1 MLTHRRILVLF
12 AHPDLARS
20 RVNRR
25 LLEAVSDL
33 DGVTV
38 HDLYEAYPDL
48 DIDVAHEQSLLAAH
62 DAVVL
67 QHPFYWYSTPAI
79 LKQWQ
84 DLVLAHGWA
93 YGRGG
98 TALVG
103 KILLQVVTAGGSE
116 ASYQR
121 EGHNRFTIRELLAPV
136 EQTARLCGMI
146 YLPPYVVH
154 GTHGLGTEAVREHV
168 GQYRAVLDALRD
180 GTLDLEAAQAV
191 DGLHGRLGAV
201 IRR

>member
-1 MLTHRRILVLF
+1 MPTLRRVLVLF

-20 RVNRR
+20 RVNRH
-25 LLEAVSDL
+25 LLEAASGL

-48 DIDVAHEQSLLAAH
+48 DIDVGREQSLLVAH
-62 DAVVL
+62 DAVIL

-98 TALVG
+98 TALIG
-103 KILLQVVTAGGSE
+103 KVLLLALTAGGSE
-116 ASYQR
+116 ASYRR
-121 EGHNRFTIRELLAPV
+121 EGHNRFTISELLAPL
-136 EQTARLCGMI
+136 EQTARLCGMV

-154 GTHGLGTEAVREHV
+154 GTHGLGDDAIRDHAAR
-168 GQYRAVLDALRD
+168 YRDLLSALRD
-180 GTLDLEAAQAV
+180 GTLDLEAAQTM
-191 DGLHGRLGAV
+191 DGLHGRLDAV

>member
-1 MLTHRRILVLF
+1 MSTLRRVLVLF

-25 LLEAVSDL
+25 LLEAASGL

-48 DIDVAHEQSLLAAH
+48 DIDVGREQSLLVAH
-62 DAVVL
+62 DAVIL

-103 KILLQVVTAGGSE
+103 KVLLLALTAGGSE
-116 ASYQR
+116 TSYRR
-121 EGHNRFTIRELLAPV
+121 EGHNRFTIRELLAPL
-136 EQTARLCGMI
+136 EQTARLCGMV

-154 GTHGLGTEAVREHV
+154 GTHGLGDDAIRDHAAR
-168 GQYRAVLDALRD
+168 YRDLLGALRD
-180 GTLDLEAAQAV
+180 GTLDLEAAQTM
-191 DGLHGRLGAV
+191 DGLHGRLDAV

>member
-1 MLTHRRILVLF
+1 MPTRRRVLVLF

-33 DGVTV
+33 DGVTM
-38 HDLYEAYPDL
+38 HDLYEVYPDL
-48 DIDVAHEQSLLAAH
+48 DIDVAREQALLTDH

-98 TALVG
+98 TALAG
-103 KILLQVVTAGGSE
+103 KLLLQVLTAGGSK
-116 ASYQR
+116 ASYRR

-136 EQTARLCGMI
+136 EQTARLCGMD

-154 GTHGLGTEAVREHV
+154 GTHGLGSEAIREHA
-168 GQYRAVLDALRD
+168 GRYRALMIALRD
-180 GTLDLEAAQAV
+180 GALDLDAV
-191 DGLHGRLGAV
+191 RGAERLDGVLDAV

>member
-1 MLTHRRILVLF
+1 MPTRRRVLVLF

-33 DGVTV
+33 DGVTM

-48 DIDVAHEQSLLAAH
+48 EIDVAREQSLLVDH
-62 DAVVL
+62 EVVIL

-84 DLVLAHGWA
+84 DLVLSHGWA

-103 KILLQVVTAGGSE
+103 KLLLQVLTAGGSE
-116 ASYQR
+116 ASYRR
-121 EGHNRFTIRELLAPV
+121 EGHNRFTIRELLAPF
-136 EQTARLCGMI
+136 EQTAHLCGMV

-154 GTHGLGTEAVREHV
+154 GTHGLGSKAIREHA
-168 GQYRAVLDALRD
+168 GRYRALMIALRD
-180 GTLDLEAAQAV
+180 GALDLDAV
-191 DGLHGRLGAV
+191 RGAERLDGVLDAV